1 MSSFFFLKCRRPLEL
16 DVDRRSY
23 FSVLGK
29 RVKRLP
35 RNECALLV
43 RLRPPAHWETEG
55 RRGGSRAMIFLAEAA
70 TTKEKKNST
79 LTPHLQPRKNEKKTR
94 RLLLRPRNLARPTA
108 AGAARGR
115 IAAVLAAALPR
126 RGEEER
132 SSKKP
137 APPEAT
143 SASASPSP
151 PATPV
156 SSSDAPPPP
165 PSLPSSSPPPRRDQ
179 QQLPQNR
186 HHQIHPTQ
194 RLPTPALRP
203 PPHSPR
209 RVSFSPAGGGGSG
222 RDVVVESLSSCPLLR
237 GLPPGLTRWFRPPND
252 DSPSSETDEEGN
264 DLVLAFDAAGGE
276 TAMEDVPLGQVRR
289 KSFFFLSTSSFFF
302 LVFFVLFF
310 PSPSLASYLPP
321 LFPLKKTP
329 RYSSKAHPRPLPRG
343 GQGQAL
349 VDDARLGQPRLGAAA
364 RDAVPARR
372 GQAGGPLRCL
382 GAADRRVLQGHAE
395 AREVSL

>member
-143 SASASPSP
+143 SAAASPSP

-165 PSLPSSSPPPRRDQ
+165 PSLPSSPPPRRDQ